1 MQARSVLVVK
11 EILEEYM
18 MELGFVNENRTQDAE
33 VQYSGVHDLGLE
45 DFRFDDSG
53 LEISVNNNSQ
63 LEKYGLQD
71 SGQDTVDQE
80 TVFAD
85 TGYRT
90 QDTVD
95 QGTVFEDSGYRT
107 QDTAAQETVFTD
119 TGYRTQDTAAQE
131 TVVQLMYQC
140 DYCFR
145 IFNHSQARNR
155 HSKGKIHI

>member
-1 MQARSVLVVK
+1 MLVVK

-71 SGQDTVDQE
+71 SGHKIQDTVDQE

-95 QGTVFEDSGYRT
+95 QGTVFEDSGYRIQLIRKQCSRI
-107 QDTAAQETVFTD
+107 QDTGHKKQLIREQCSRIQD
-119 TGYRTQDTAAQE
+119 TGY
-131 TVVQLMYQC
+131 
-140 DYCFR
+140 
-145 IFNHSQARNR
+145 S
-155 HSKGKIHI
+155 

>member
-1 MQARSVLVVK
+1 MLVVK

-33 VQYSGVHDLGLE
+33 VEYSGVHDFGLE

-71 SGQDTVDQE
+71 SGHKIQDTVDQE

-107 QDTAAQETVFTD
+107 QDTAAQETV
-119 TGYRTQDTAAQE
+119 
-131 TVVQLMYQC
+131 VQLKYQC